1 YYDEN
6 DNEVKVKQKRGGCL
20 KWVLY
25 GFIVIVVLGACGAI
39 LDDGE
44 EVTEE
49 QKTEESK
56 EEKVSDENEE
66 SEPAENETE
75 SEEDEK
81 PAKEEK
87 GDEESETKTV
97 EDIANLRLNN
107 VTSTDEYDGELTI
120 IYEPDL
126 SNNEK
131 RMITIIKNQI
141 NQFKKDKKR
150 KDEKNLNDYSAI
162 VVMAN
167 TDSAVLYSIRITND
181 QFNELPE
188 NDIDEQIR
196 HQYNMEDYVDQ
207 VSMLPQYRKVDL
219 GGVIITPLIMQ
230 GV

>member
-1 YYDEN
+1 MWLEYINNIKGEN

-20 KWVLY
+20 KWLLY

-97 EDIANLRLNN
+97 EDIANLKLNN

-120 IYEPDL
+120 IFEPDFS
-126 SNNEK
+126 SNDK
-131 RMITIIKNQI
+131 RMLTILTDQI
-141 NQFKKDKKR
+141 SQFLLDAKDNA
-150 KDEKNLNDYSAI
+150 ENLNDYSSI
-162 VVMAN
+162 VVMAYK
-167 TDSAVLYSIRITND
+167 DSAVLYSLRITND

-188 NDIDEQIR
+188 NDIDGQIR
-196 HQYNMEDYVDQ
+196 LQYNMEDYVDQ

-219 GGVIITPLIMQ
+219 
-230 GV
+230 